1 LQYAGLL
8 NPLDAPHHMRIDEVS
23 PYREGVV
30 LNRPVK
36 ENRGSFVDCGMRK
49 VRRDGV
55 RFTRCIKSE
64 PFVFCSFASSSA
76 HDAAVLPDLSTSI

>member
-49 VRRDGV
+49 VRRGGV
-55 RFTRCIKSE
+55 RFYAVHQNLV
-64 PFVFCSFASSSA
+64 FFFCSSASSSA
-76 HDAAVLPDLSTSI
+76 HDAVVLPYLR